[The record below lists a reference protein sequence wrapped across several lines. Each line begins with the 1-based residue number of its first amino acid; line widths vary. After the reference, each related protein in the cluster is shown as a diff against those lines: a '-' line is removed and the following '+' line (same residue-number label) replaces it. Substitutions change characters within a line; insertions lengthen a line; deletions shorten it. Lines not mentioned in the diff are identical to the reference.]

1 MPVLEVQVNDN
12 AGGRA
17 ILIAYGD
24 TVM

>member
-24 TVM
+24 TVR

>member
-1 MPVLEVQVNDN
+1 MLEVQANDD

-24 TVM
+24 TVR